1 MEKRAIQKIR
11 KAIELLDVDLSG
23 LTVLTEVGSNE
34 YAYSPVIAR
43 MCGAEKVFAW
53 TRDTRFGS
61 ATSIINRSKE
71 ILNHQGLDGVEFY
84 MGNLNTEHLSKADI
98 ITNSGFLRP
107 LNEDKLKYAKPGA
120 VIPLMYEKWEYRSS
134 DVDAEYC
141 IKNNIPLA
149 GTWENHPD
157 IMVFEH
163 VGPLAVKMA
172 MEAGYEVY
180 GNHILVWSD
189 DHFGEL
195 ATKFFLKMGA
205 KEVIHTI
212 NNDLLYERA
221 AGLDFVYIC
230 DYSEER
236 NFGSDSFF
244 NADRLLELNPA
255 LGLVHLFGNLET
267 EYLKQKMNVY
277 PDITGKA
284 STMTYTLTKT
294 GLTPYI
300 NLQVAGYK
308 VALSIIRG
316 EAHPLVQL
324 F

>member
-1 MEKRAIQKIR
+1 
-11 KAIELLDVDLSG
+11 
-23 LTVLTEVGSNE
+23 
-34 YAYSPVIAR
+34 
-43 MCGAEKVFAW
+43 
-53 TRDTRFGS
+53 
-61 ATSIINRSKE
+61 
-71 ILNHQGLDGVEFY
+71 
-84 MGNLNTEHLSKADI
+84 
-98 ITNSGFLRP
+98 
-107 LNEDKLKYAKPGA
+107 
-120 VIPLMYEKWEYRSS
+120 MYEKWEYRSS

-141 IKNNIPLA
+141 IKKNIPLA

-205 KEVIHTI
+205 KEVIYAI
-212 NNDLLYERA
+212 NSDLLYERA
-221 AGLDFVYIC
+221 AELDFVFIC

-267 EYLKQKMNVY
+267 DYLKQKMNVY

-308 VALSIIRG
+308 VAQSLITRDL
-316 EAHPLVQL
+316 HPLVQK